1 MKKLLLSLLFSMVSV
16 NAAFAQNV
24 IESIATDSGGRLG
37 ASLLVLETGQSLWIL
52 PDTAA
57 PMQGV
62 SKLPIVMAALAAVD
76 KNKLKLD
83 QKVSIS
89 KEDLMPADLPSP
101 LRDEHPDGN
110 FKITVKEL
118 MHHAI
123 VDSDGTASDALLR
136 LLGGPPMVMQYL
148 VQLDIQDIKVLDTEK
163 DMAKSW
169 STQYRN
175 TATPKAMIKLLQTLQ
190 QGKALSPKSSE
201 LLLKWMVDTEAD
213 LKSTSNTSPNPNAAR
228 INALLPAGTAVVHK
242 AGSSP
247 THGSLTAAHNDVGI
261 VTLPNG
267 HHMAVAVFLTDSKAP
282 HASRDLTIAKI
293 TRVGWDAWSKK

>member
-1 MKKLLLSLLFSMVSV
+1 MKKLLLSLLFSLASV

-24 IESIATDSGGRLG
+24 IESIAMDSGGRLS

-52 PDTAA
+52 PDTPA

-62 SKLPIVMAALAAVD
+62 SKLPIVMAALAAAD
-76 KNKLKLD
+76 KNKFQLD
-83 QKVSIS
+83 QKVTVS
-89 KEDLMPADLPSP
+89 KEDLMAAEQASP
-101 LRDEHPDGN
+101 LRDQHPDGN

-136 LLGGPPMVMQYL
+136 LLGGPTAVMQYL
-148 VQLDIQDIKVLDTEK
+148 AQLDIKDIKILDTEK
-163 DMAKSW
+163 EMAKSW
-169 STQYRN
+169 NMQYRN
-175 TATPKAMIKLLQTLQ
+175 TATPKAMIKLLQALQ
-190 QGKALSPKSSE
+190 QGKALSPKSHD
-201 LLLKWMVDTEAD
+201 LLVKWMTDTETG
-213 LKSTSNTSPNPNAAR
+213 TSPNSSATPNPNAAR
-228 INALLPAGTAVVHK
+228 IKALLPAGAPVIHK

-267 HHMAVAVFLTDSKAP
+267 HHMLVAVFLTDSKAP
-282 HASRDLTIAKI
+282 HASRDLTISKI
-293 TRVGWDAWSKK
+293 TKVGWDAWSKK

>member
-1 MKKLLLSLLFSMVSV
+1 MKKLLLSLLFSMATV

-24 IESIATDSGGRLG
+24 IESIAMDSGGRLG

-62 SKLPIVMAALAAVD
+62 SKLPVVMAALAAVD

-83 QKVSIS
+83 QKVTIS
-89 KEDLMPADLPSP
+89 KEDLLPTDLPSS

-123 VDSDGTASDALLR
+123 ADNDGTASDALMR
-136 LLGGPPMVMQYL
+136 LLGGPPAVMQYL
-148 VQLDIQDIKVLDTEK
+148 AQLDIQDIKILDTEK

-169 STQYRN
+169 NMQYRN
-175 TATPKAMIKLLQTLQ
+175 TATPKAMIKLLQALQ
-190 QGKALSPKSSE
+190 QDKTLSPKSHD
-201 LLLKWMVDTEAD
+201 LLVKWMTGAETGPISSAD
-213 LKSTSNTSPNPNAAR
+213 STPNPNAAR
-228 INALLPAGTAVVHK
+228 IKALLPAGAPVIHK
-242 AGSSP
+242 AGNSP

>member
-24 IESIATDSGGRLG
+24 IESIAMDSGGRLG

-62 SKLPIVMAALAAVD
+62 SKLPIVMAGLAAVD

-83 QKVSIS
+83 QKVTVN
-89 KEDLMPADLPSP
+89 KDDLIPADLASV
-101 LRDEHPDGN
+101 LREEHPEGN

-118 MHHAI
+118 MQHAI
-123 VDSDGTASDALLR
+123 VDNDGTASDALLR
-136 LLGGPPMVMQYL
+136 LLGGPPAVMQYL
-148 VQLDIQDIKVLDTEK
+148 AQLDIKDIKVLDTDK
-163 DMAKSW
+163 DLAKSW
-169 STQYRN
+169 NMQYRN
-175 TATPKAMIKLLQTLQ
+175 TATPKAMIKLLRAIQE
-190 QGKALSPKSSE
+190 GKGLSSKHRE
-201 LLLKWMVDTEAD
+201 LLLKWMTDPEAD
-213 LKSTSNTSPNPNAAR
+213 LKPASPNPNAAR
-228 INALLPAGTAVVHK
+228 IKALLPAGTAVVHK

>member
-1 MKKLLLSLLFSMVSV
+1 MKKLFASLLFSLLSI
-16 NAAFAQNV
+16 NTAFAQNV
-24 IESIATDSGGRLG
+24 IESIAMDSGGRLA

-76 KNKLKLD
+76 KNKLRLD
-83 QKVSIS
+83 QKVTVS
-89 KEDLMPADLPSP
+89 KDELIAAEQDSP
-101 LRDEHPDGN
+101 LRDDHPDGN

-123 VDSDGTASDALLR
+123 VDNDGTASDVLLR
-136 LLGGPPMVMQYL
+136 LLGGPPAVMQYL
-148 VQLDIQDIKVLDTEK
+148 RQLEIQDIKVLNTEK
-163 DMAKSW
+163 EMGKSW
-169 STQYRN
+169 NLQYSN
-175 TATPKAMIKLLQTLQ
+175 TATPKAMISLLQALHQT
-190 QGKALSPKSSE
+190 KALSPKSSE
-201 LLLKWMVDTEAD
+201 LLMKWMTVAEAD
-213 LKSTSNTSPNPNAAR
+213 SKSTLNSSPNPNSAH
-228 INALLPAGTAVVHK
+228 IKVLLPAGTPVAHK
-242 AGSSP
+242 AGSSA

-261 VTLPNG
+261 ITLPNG

>member
-1 MKKLLLSLLFSMVSV
+1 MKKLFLSLLFSIAGM

-24 IESIATDSGGRLG
+24 IESIAMDSGGRLG

-52 PDTAA
+52 PDTSA

-76 KNKLKLD
+76 KNKLQLD
-83 QKVSIS
+83 QKITIS
-89 KEDLMPADLPSP
+89 KEDLMAAEQASP

-110 FKITVKEL
+110 FKITVKAL

-123 VDSDGTASDALLR
+123 ADSDGTATDVLLR
-136 LLGGPPMVMQYL
+136 LLGGPTAVMQYL
-148 VQLDIQDIKVLDTEK
+148 AQLDIKDIKVLDTEK
-163 DMAKSW
+163 EMGKSW
-169 STQYRN
+169 NMQYRN
-175 TATPKAMIKLLQTLQ
+175 TATPKAMIKLLQALQ
-190 QGKALSPKSSE
+190 QGKALSPKSHD
-201 LLLKWMVDTEAD
+201 LLVNWMTDTET
-213 LKSTSNTSPNPNAAR
+213 SPSSNSNTAPNLNAAR
-228 INALLPAGTAVVHK
+228 IKALLPAGTPVIHK

-247 THGSLTAAHNDVGI
+247 THGRLTTAHNDVGI

-282 HASRDLTIAKI
+282 QASRDLTIAKI

>member
-1 MKKLLLSLLFSMVSV
+1 MKKLFLSLLLSIAGM
-16 NAAFAQNV
+16 NTAFAQNV
-24 IESIATDSGGRLG
+24 IESIAMDSGGRLG

-52 PDTAA
+52 PDTPA

-62 SKLPIVMAALAAVD
+62 SKLPVVMTALAAVD
-76 KNKLKLD
+76 KNKLQLD
-83 QKVSIS
+83 QKVTVG
-89 KEDLMPADLPSP
+89 KEDLLAAEQASP

-110 FKITVKEL
+110 FKITVKAL

-123 VDSDGTASDALLR
+123 VDNDGTATDVLLR
-136 LLGGPPMVMQYL
+136 LLGGPTSVMQYL
-148 VQLDIQDIKVLDTEK
+148 AQLDIKDIKVLDTEK
-163 DMAKSW
+163 EMGKSW
-169 STQYRN
+169 NMQYRN
-175 TATPKAMIKLLQTLQ
+175 TTTPKAMIKLLQALQ
-190 QGKALSPKSSE
+190 QGKALSPKNSE
-201 LLLKWMVDTEAD
+201 LLLKWMTDKEAD
-213 LKSTSNTSPNPNAAR
+213 LKPTSNTAPNPNAAR
-228 INALLPAGTAVVHK
+228 IKALLPAGTAVAHK